1 MGHGAPLALR
11 QKLGIEIRGGTK
23 PVAGI
28 EPLPQIA
35 MSVAAGRWTCLLG
48 PSGVGKTTLLR
59 LVAGL
64 KTHVEFEG
72 TISASDSRLIP
83 GRIAYMAQSDLLLPW
98 SSVAENVVVG
108 TRLRGS
114 DPDWARANRL
124 ITRVGLAGHAKKRPS
139 QLSGG
144 QRQRVALARTLME
157 DRPIILLDEPFSALD
172 AKTRTEMQNLAVEL
186 LSERTVLQVTHD
198 PAEAARIGETIY
210 LLKRSGMVSLNP
222 PDGNIPR
229 AVDDPGML
237 EFQGRL
243 YKQLL
248 ETG

>member
-11 QKLGIEIRGGTK
+11 QNLGIEIHGGTK

-64 KTHVEFEG
+64 KTHVEFKG
-72 TISASDSRLIP
+72 AISASDSRPIT

-108 TRLRGS
+108 TRLRGGK
-114 DPDWARANRL
+114 PDWARANKL
-124 ITRVGLAGHAKKRPS
+124 IARVGLSGHAEKRPS

-157 DRPIILLDEPFSALD
+157 DRPVILLDEPFSALD

-186 LSERTVLQVTHD
+186 LSERTVLQITHD

-210 LLKRSGMVSLNP
+210 LFKRSGMVSIGR

-229 AVDDPGML
+229 AVDDPRML

-248 ETG
+248 ENG

>member
-1 MGHGAPLALR
+1 MGHGDSPALK
-11 QKLGIEIRGGTK
+11 QNFGIEIRGGTR
-23 PVAGI
+23 PVVGP
-28 EPLPQIA
+28 EPLPEIA
-35 MSVAAGRWTCLLG
+35 MSIEAGRWTCLLG

-72 TISASDSRLIP
+72 TISASDDRPIA

-98 SSVAENVVVG
+98 SSVTENVVVG
-108 TRLRGS
+108 TRLRGG
-114 DPDWARANRL
+114 DPDWGRAGRL
-124 ITRVGLAGHAKKRPS
+124 IARVGLAGHAEKRPS

-172 AKTRTEMQNLAVEL
+172 AKTRTEMQNLAAEL
-186 LSERTVLQVTHD
+186 LSDRTVLQITHD

-210 LLKRSGMVSLNP
+210 LLKRSGMVSLGR
-222 PDGNIPR
+222 PDGAIPR
-229 AVDDPGML
+229 AVDDPRML
-237 EFQGRL
+237 EFQGTL

-248 ETG
+248 EAD